1 MILQRCFV
9 CVSETWFT
17 MGDGHEGL
25 DCWRPDICICDQLR
39 VAKYRFFSLF
49 VGRKSLRLSR
59 AQSKLIVTYART
71 SDSNDIDF
79 VLLRLYSTSSSG
91 FPRPLALFAMSF
103 WFRWTCFTLFRLES
117 SCELPRSSLSA
128 LANHL
133 APLWKNTASLRR
145 KQHLQKWQLVCTLVD
160 LAMQPTWT
168 VRAVLGFHVSH
179 PGFLQWFWGAGL
191 GALDA
196 VGSCLLM

>member
-1 MILQRCFV
+1 
-9 CVSETWFT
+9 

-79 VLLRLYSTSSSG
+79 VLLRLYSTSSSE

-103 WFRWTCFTLFRLES
+103 FLFSLDMFHLVQTAIPLVNFQEAPWVPLQITWHHYGKTL
-117 SCELPRSSLSA
+117 
-128 LANHL
+128 
-133 APLWKNTASLRR
+133 ASLRR
-145 KQHLQKWQLVCTLVD
+145 KLHLQKWQLVCNLVD

>member
-1 MILQRCFV
+1 MILWKHGIWMDLAVITFFFV
-9 CVSETWFT
+9 IDTHEYTWFCNDVLCVSETWFT
-17 MGDGHEGL
+17 MGDGDEGL

-103 WFRWTCFTLFRLES
+103 FLFSLDMFHLVQMRFLLWTSKKLLECRYKSTLPCCEES
-117 SCELPRSSLSA
+117 CIF
-128 LANHL
+128 
-133 APLWKNTASLRR
+133 KN
-145 KQHLQKWQLVCTLVD
+145 D
-160 LAMQPTWT
+160 N
-168 VRAVLGFHVSH
+168 G
-179 PGFLQWFWGAGL
+179 
-191 GALDA
+191 
-196 VGSCLLM
+196 